1 MRLDPSVSAHHRGR
15 VTATVHHTTGSP
27 VAIGEVPATSSADR
41 PSPPEP
47 ARTGQTS
54 ADTGTA
60 TITARVAA

>member
-1 MRLDPSVSAHHRGR
+1 MIGSA
-15 VTATVHHTTGSP
+15 
-27 VAIGEVPATSSADR
+27 PATSSADR

-60 TITARVAA
+60 TIHRPGSRLIPVASPPGSRAEDETG